1 MCVGN
6 GSMEEAVIGLRDGG
20 GALLF
25 CLPFTFAKMP
35 CYYVCTATLVCE
47 LRTF

>member
-20 GALLF
+20 ALLF

-35 CYYVCTATLVCE
+35 RYYVCMATLVCK
-47 LRTF
+47 LRTS